1 MIKVEKVNEQSK
13 DRLAQAYEEE
23 TKPTYNEKSNN
34 RCVPTQNDPI
44 DETNVNGNTYKV
56 NKSSIK
62 IEIDETDDFVC
73 APVIVC
79 PGPDCPPSSSSDKC
93 TLHCTNA
100 STSACTTTLSSES
113 VKPNKWKRYR
123 DRKKRGLPKSA
134 PKTPAER
141 QKESRLRKKLE
152 KAASTKN
159 NVSKQPKTNAERC
172 KKYRLSKK
180 LEKAVSTENNVSRK
194 PKTNAERCKE
204 RRQRQKLDE
213 LSLRRPLDVNEN
225 NDVPNKRL
233 KMNYALDDNEFDERL
248 SSIQIEIDE
257 TDDYYYE
264 PIVEIKENEQPIEQL
279 TFEIKTE
286 PTTSM
291 EKSYSSIV
299 TAQQDPQTTFVG
311 NTHKGTI
318 KIEKDEAGDFDK
330 QATKIK
336 EENAVLLKEQFTISL
351 EEKTTPTCSNKL

>member
-1 MIKVEKVNEQSK
+1 M
-13 DRLAQAYEEE
+13 
-23 TKPTYNEKSNN
+23 
-34 RCVPTQNDPI
+34 
-44 DETNVNGNTYKV
+44 
-56 NKSSIK
+56 
-62 IEIDETDDFVC
+62 
-73 APVIVC
+73 IVC

-93 TLHCTNA
+93 TLHHTNA
-100 STSACTTTLSSES
+100 STPACTTTLSSES

-123 DRKKRGLPKSA
+123 ERKKRGLPKSA

-180 LEKAVSTENNVSRK
+180 LEKAVSTENNLSKK
-194 PKTNAERCKE
+194 PKTNAERCKQK
-204 RRQRQKLDE
+204 RQRQKIAE
-213 LSLRRPLDVNEN
+213 LSLRPLDVYEN

-233 KMNYALDDNEFDERL
+233 KINYALADNEFEERL

-279 TFEIKTE
+279 TVFEIKTE

-291 EKSYSSIV
+291 EKSCSSIV

-311 NTHKGTI
+311 NTHK
-318 KIEKDEAGDFDK
+318 
-330 QATKIK
+330 
-336 EENAVLLKEQFTISL
+336 
-351 EEKTTPTCSNKL
+351 